1 MISGCWGRS
10 PEGQTQASSVLRTTP
25 LASGWGPWSKGA
37 LDRCSAHVN
46 YIGLSCLQCAAH
58 VHTSNCF
65 PCSYLDKALSDGR
78 VHLSLS
84 NAVKGIFFFLPYF
97 FNRVLESLL
106 RKSEHLQSVSHL
118 WVSAEVSTLQVYL
131 KCSQEGLG
139 PVYRLLLVQQP
150 IYQELSAYYMIY
162 TGG

>member
-1 MISGCWGRS
+1 MQSI
-10 PEGQTQASSVLRTTP
+10 
-25 LASGWGPWSKGA
+25 
-37 LDRCSAHVN
+37 
-46 YIGLSCLQCAAH
+46 
-58 VHTSNCF
+58 F
-65 PCSYLDKALSDGR
+65 P
-78 VHLSLS
+78 
-84 NAVKGIFFFLPYF
+84 LPYF

-139 PVYRLLLVQQP
+139 PVYRLLLVQQS

-162 TGG
+162 TGGRDSSQVHWAIVLDPTTPQRCFYSRMVVVV